1 MNHIKYTSAI
11 VLALCSATAVAQQKR
26 ISGHVFNAKDG
37 AVVMANVVEKDKT
50 NRVVSATQTDMSGNF
65 SMTIKNPNNRL
76 EVSYIGYTTAR
87 IDPIGARTSFRIE
100 MKDRTHISEVV
111 ITGKRTAK
119 SNGMV
124 IPEREISTAT
134 QTLNMDS
141 KEGLAFT
148 TAGEALQGEI
158 AGLDIVANS
167 GNLGS
172 GTSMRLRGVNSI
184 NG

>member
-26 ISGHVFNAKDG
+26 ISGHVFNPKDG

-76 EVSYIGYTTAR
+76 EVSYIGYATAR

-100 MKDRTHISEVV
+100 I
-111 ITGKRTAK
+111 
-119 SNGMV
+119 
-124 IPEREISTAT
+124 
-134 QTLNMDS
+134 
-141 KEGLAFT
+141 EGSF
-148 TAGEALQGEI
+148 
-158 AGLDIVANS
+158 ANFRS
-167 GNLGS
+167 RDYG
-172 GTSMRLRGVNSI
+172 
-184 NG
+184 

>member
-111 ITGKRTAK
+111 ITGKRL
-119 SNGMV
+119 SL
-124 IPEREISTAT
+124 IHI
-134 QTLNMDS
+134 
-141 KEGLAFT
+141 
-148 TAGEALQGEI
+148 
-158 AGLDIVANS
+158 
-167 GNLGS
+167 
-172 GTSMRLRGVNSI
+172 
-184 NG
+184 